1 MRSRIFVKATFHV
14 RSAPKGSRSSF
25 RPAKEGRVG
34 ASHVYHP
41 FVRRESWEPAVTLP
55 AGFTE
60 EIIPGPWDEPVGL
73 TFEPDHQTSGG
84 RAYVWER
91 SGRVWIVEDD
101 VKQTPP

>member
-1 MRSRIFVKATFHV
+1 MAQATFIILL
-14 RSAPKGSRSSF
+14 S
-25 RPAKEGRVG
+25 G
-34 ASHVYHP
+34 ASLG
-41 FVRRESWEPAVTLP
+41 SQAVTLP

-91 SGRVWIVEDD
+91 TGRVWIVEDD